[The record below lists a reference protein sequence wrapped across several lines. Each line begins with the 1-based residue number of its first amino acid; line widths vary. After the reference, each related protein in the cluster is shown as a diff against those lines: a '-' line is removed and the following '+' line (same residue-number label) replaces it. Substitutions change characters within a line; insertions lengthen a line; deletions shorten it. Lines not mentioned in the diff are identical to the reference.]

1 MVHGTAE
8 LQSLI
13 SENMPQ
19 TLMAHHDAC
28 TLPWKS
34 SSARMCR
41 TRRVRHSLERAKT
54 ASGANY
60 VFLWL
65 FWFVRFGFVKDGSKM
80 VMKLTDLGF
89 VAMPPMTGYGFII
102 SSWDYPSLSLSA
114 IIWHLACLVSK
125 RTNMSQHHSYRTL
138 LAFCRRTS
146 GRVVGMMVTLWRF
159 GKFDMYILW
168 LCRLSISKYL
178 KS

>member
-1 MVHGTAE
+1 MISISYCLDVLFECVRTRGLEGTCYEISFKPSCKSFVVHVGPWYSRASKSYIGE
-8 LQSLI
+8 HA
-13 SENMPQ
+13 

-65 FWFVRFGFVKDGSKM
+65 FWLFWFVRFWFVKDGSKM

-89 VAMPPMTGYGFII
+89 VAMPPMTGCGFII

-125 RTNMSQHHSYRTL
+125 RTNMSQHHS
-138 LAFCRRTS
+138 
-146 GRVVGMMVTLWRF
+146 
-159 GKFDMYILW
+159 
-168 LCRLSISKYL
+168 
-178 KS
+178 